1 MSTAI
6 ALPRHKL
13 SVTDYHQMITTG
25 ILTGEDHVEL
35 IDGDLIERA
44 PAGPEHAD
52 FVAHLGRILRT
63 QTVLLVREEKP
74 VTLPEHSEPEPD
86 IALVK
91 PRRYLEAHPY
101 PEDVLMIIEV
111 ADTSLDKDKSVKVPL
126 YARFRIPEV
135 WIVDMQGGTV
145 ESLWEPWVT
154 AEFAQ
159 YAHSKRVE
167 RAVITSETIPGIIL
181 SLNELWKGNT

>member
-52 FVAHLGRILRT
+52 FVAYLGRILR
-63 QTVLLVREEKP
+63 
-74 VTLPEHSEPEPD
+74 
-86 IALVK
+86 
-91 PRRYLEAHPY
+91 
-101 PEDVLMIIEV
+101 M
-111 ADTSLDKDKSVKVPL
+111 
-126 YARFRIPEV
+126 
-135 WIVDMQGGTV
+135 
-145 ESLWEPWVT
+145 
-154 AEFAQ
+154 
-159 YAHSKRVE
+159 
-167 RAVITSETIPGIIL
+167 
-181 SLNELWKGNT
+181 

>member
-52 FVAHLGRILRT
+52 FVAYLGRILRT

-91 PRRYLEAHPY
+91 PRRYLEAHPH

-135 WIVDMQGGTV
+135 WIVDVQGGAV
-145 ESLWEPWVT
+145 ES
-154 AEFAQ
+154 F
-159 YAHSKRVE
+159 
-167 RAVITSETIPGIIL
+167 
-181 SLNELWKGNT
+181 

>member
-1 MSTAI
+1 MSPAI

-35 IDGDLIERA
+35 IDGDLIEMA

-52 FVAHLGRILRT
+52 FVAYLGRILRT

-91 PRRYLEAHPY
+91 PRRYLETHPY
-101 PEDVLMIIEV
+101 PEDVLMISRSPIPASIRTRASRCRSMRDSGSPKSGLSVCRE
-111 ADTSLDKDKSVKVPL
+111 AQWNPSGSQGSPRSLPNTPIQSVSS
-126 YARFRIPEV
+126 A
-135 WIVDMQGGTV
+135 T
-145 ESLWEPWVT
+145 
-154 AEFAQ
+154 
-159 YAHSKRVE
+159 
-167 RAVITSETIPGIIL
+167 
-181 SLNELWKGNT
+181 